1 MRRTPIRIAGM
12 CAVAATMAASVAA
25 CGNGDKK
32 TACDKLQ
39 ETITQ
44 VSQSGVAQ
52 TNDPNGLANTY
63 YSSATTMRQ
72 EGRDSGDTDVESAAN
87 DAATALE
94 QLSQQLTTMDRDGG
108 RGAPPQLSVGTSLM
122 SAGNRIRSACDN

>member
-1 MRRTPIRIAGM
+1 M

-25 CGNGDKK
+25 CGNDDKK

-72 EGRDSGDTDVESAAN
+72 EGRDSGDNDVESAAN

-94 QLSQQLTTMDRDGG
+94 QLSQQLTTMDRDG
-108 RGAPPQLSVGTSLM
+108 RGAPPQLSAGTSLM
-122 SAGNRIRSACDN
+122 SAGDRIRSACDN

>member
-12 CAVAATMAASVAA
+12 CAVAMTMAASVAA
-25 CGNGDKK
+25 CGNDEKK
-32 TACDKLQ
+32 TACDKLR

-44 VSQSGVAQ
+44 VSQGGVAQ

-72 EGRDSGDTDVESAAN
+72 EGRDSGDNDVESAAN

-94 QLSQQLTTMDRDGG
+94 QLSQQLTTMDRDG
-108 RGAPPQLSVGTSLM
+108 RGAPPQLSAGTSLM
-122 SAGNRIRSACDN
+122 SAGDRIRSACDN

>member
-25 CGNGDKK
+25 CGNDEKK

-72 EGRDSGDTDVESAAN
+72 EGRDSGDNDVESAAN

-94 QLSQQLTTMDRDGG
+94 QLSQQLTTMDRDG
-108 RGAPPQLSVGTSLM
+108 RGAPPALSAGTSLM